1 MLCVQFAN
9 VQLGT
14 LLATM
19 IREMTW
25 ELDQPFPGNDYTTMI
40 VSASLPRSVTFKRR

>member
-1 MLCVQFAN
+1 LSFLQFAN

-25 ELDQPFPGNDYTTMI
+25 TLDQPFPGNDYTTMI
-40 VSASLPRSVTFKRR
+40 VMPQAPRNVTFQRR